1 MCQFDYFTCPV
12 EVRIQQPLSKLR
24 ESLPSFCCL
33 EMLLFHTSLHTISS
47 SSQGNKCPEI
57 TSTVCFFFST
67 TARAKHS
74 LRHAHQRRSTNSHH
88 IHCQDF
94 FITQYKWWVVR
105 LCSQTERT
113 LNHPRSTLITTRTA
127 MGLLGNQNP
136 KIKIPVFLYFLS
148 SWVLRRLL
156 FGCIRC
162 KFTPS
167 SLRCFH
173 PWSLHLAASSQVA
186 SNVLSK

>member
-1 MCQFDYFTCPV
+1 MSRGG
-12 EVRIQQPLSKLR
+12 EQPLAKLR

-33 EMLLFHTSLHTISS
+33 EMLLFHTSLRTISS
-47 SSQGNKCPEI
+47 SSHGNKCPETNL
-57 TSTVCFFFST
+57 TSLF
-67 TARAKHS
+67 
-74 LRHAHQRRSTNSHH
+74 LLQYNSESKTFLTSCTPAPLYQLTSYPLPGFLHYPV
-88 IHCQDF
+88 QMVSSKAL
-94 FITQYKWWVVR
+94 FIK
-105 LCSQTERT
+105 TERT
-113 LNHPRSTLITTRTA
+113 LNHPRSTLITTHTA

-173 PWSLHLAASSQVA
+173 P
-186 SNVLSK
+186 